1 MQRETILPNRLKA
14 AVGIHY
20 IGHRLGQASHSER
33 WLRRRIDW
41 LVEHRGFPHH
51 LPSPKPN
58 ERIYCARAVDA
69 WFDAWF
75 DGQLD
80 TATHARID
88 AADRTAWATILDANA
103 AALNAGGGRGIAQ

>member
-1 MQRETILPNRLKA
+1 MQRDIILANRMKA

-20 IGHRLGQASHSER
+20 IGHRLGQAMHSER

-69 WFDAWF
+69 WFD
-75 DGQLD
+75 GQLD
-80 TATHARID
+80 SASHASID
-88 AADRTAWATILDANA
+88 ATDRTAWATILDANA
-103 AALNAGGGRGIAQ
+103 AALNGSAR